1 MKRQDTQKNCGSK
14 ILDPMMIETITYIVI
29 AVLYGVISKYIENAH
44 YLVFMAVLAAFIH
57 YWGKDK
63 YGCGIVVDCYSS
75 GDDELDDGDSTGE
88 DVKVI

>member
-14 ILDPMMIETITYIVI
+14 ILDPMMIEAIIFIVV

-63 YGCGIVVDCYSS
+63 YGCGIVFDCYSS
-75 GDDELDDGDSTGE
+75 GDDELDDGDGTGE